1 MISPEGLYSPSVV
14 RKSGLGLATHD
25 KYAGTSRGLRN
36 ATVRNM
42 LLFGSCAWEIFGSAG
57 FSICPVRQP
66 AYSYHLIRLATTKKV
81 INQMEFKK

>member
-1 MISPEGLYSPSVV
+1 MISTEGLYSPIVV

-36 ATVRNM
+36 ASVRNM

-57 FSICPVRQP
+57 FSICPGSPTRVQLP
-66 AYSYHLIRLATTKKV
+66 PYS
-81 INQMEFKK
+81 FGDD